1 MHSGFVNCSVKIC
14 GATFELGQASG
25 HQLCPTLLSAIQ
37 GTKSRISGAAMK
49 LLDNE
54 TRKGLD
60 KFLEVASDEPES
72 VHYKVCA
79 G

>member
-14 GATFELGQASG
+14 GATVEPGQASG
-25 HQLCPTLLSAIQ
+25 HQLPTLLSAIQ